1 MDDFSSPA
9 NPPNATV
16 AIDRSVLDHLFD
28 LGDKDLRNALSKQLD
43 SDFRRLYAAIGD
55 GNGANVAKAAHE
67 LKGLAATVGAARLA
81 DMARSLDAVAAAMTP
96 EGRAA
101 MVAPIHTEIDL
112 VLSRLH
118 EVAGE
123 AAQV

>member
-1 MDDFSSPA
+1 MDDFSSSTSPKRA
-9 NPPNATV
+9 HA
-16 AIDRSVLDHLFD
+16 AIDRSVLEHLFD
-28 LGDKDLRNALSKQLD
+28 LGDADLRRALCKQLD
-43 SDFRRLYAAIGD
+43 TDFLRLFDAIGG
-55 GNGANVAKAAHE
+55 GNGADVAKAAHE

-81 DMARSLDAVAAAMTP
+81 EMARSLDAVAATLSP

-101 MVAPIHTEIDL
+101 MVAPIHTEIHL

-118 EVAGE
+118 DVASE